1 MMDDKQ
7 GFYKESSKAIKDGA
21 GLQVIV
27 AVSRVNAC
35 SHSCN
40 SHCLGELAV
49 ETSLVPLSNHQLR
62 RGRSMMGWRGNCKH
76 K

>member
-7 GFYKESSKAIKDGA
+7 GFYKELSKAIKDGT

-35 SHSCN
+35 SHPYN
-40 SHCLGELAV
+40 SHCPGELAL
-49 ETSLVPLSNHQLR
+49 ENSLVPLSSHQLK
-62 RGRSMMGWRGNCKH
+62 RGRSMMDWRGNCKL